1 MCTGTEAML
10 ISAAMSGAGTIMQQ
24 QAAEDANNQ
33 RQAILNATEAENAKL
48 NEQRANTVE
57 NFANT
62 TYNPADRIAR
72 YENAATKQEAS
83 LAQALMDANGGK
95 ASGDVSS
102 SAYGNLS
109 SDFTRAKADATAKA
123 ADDIMKRARLSARTG
138 AAGMMY
144 DQEALMGGD
153 MASEVA
159 GIGSKMNRNDR
170 YARTALSG
178 VQDNGSLAGGLL
190 QGLAPSASMLVK
202 TPQPP
207 AKK

>member
-1 MCTGTEAML
+1 MCTGGEIAL
-10 ISAAMSGAGTIMQQ
+10 LAASAAGTMMQQ

-33 RQAILNATEAENAKL
+33 RQAILNAADAENAKL
-48 NEQRANTVE
+48 NEQRAKTIE
-57 NFANT
+57 SFADT
-62 TYNPADRIAR
+62 TYRPEDRVAR
-72 YENAATKQEAS
+72 YENAATKQESS

-159 GIGSKMNRNDR
+159 GIGSKIARNDR

-178 VQDNGSLAGGLL
+178 VQDSGSLAGGLL
-190 QGLAPSASMLVK
+190 QGLSSASSIMG
-202 TPQPP
+202 
-207 AKK
+207 KK